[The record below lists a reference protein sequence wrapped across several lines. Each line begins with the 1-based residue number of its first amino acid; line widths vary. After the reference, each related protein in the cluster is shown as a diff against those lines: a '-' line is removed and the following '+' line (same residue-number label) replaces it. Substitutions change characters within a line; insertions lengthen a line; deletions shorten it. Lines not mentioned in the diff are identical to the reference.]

1 MTLNSIVE
9 FSKKNMEFF
18 ILAIYA
24 YVLFQIEDNDYIT
37 MLLLTVAACLSI
49 CFLKKRNVVE
59 GYGHTSCARREIEP
73 MCNGDDKCHKEG
85 FETRLRL

>member
-1 MTLNSIVE
+1 MTLNTIVE

-24 YVLFQIEDNDYIT
+24 YVLFQIEDNDYVT

-49 CFLKKRNVVE
+49 CFLKKMNVVE
-59 GYGHTSCARREIEP
+59 G
-73 MCNGDDKCHKEG
+73 NGKNVVKG
-85 FETRLRL
+85 

>member
-1 MTLNSIVE
+1 MTLNTIVE

-18 ILAIYA
+18 ILAVYA
-24 YVLFQIEDNDYIT
+24 YVLFQIEDNDYVT

-59 GYGHTSCARREIEP
+59 GAR
-73 MCNGDDKCHKEG
+73 CSGGDSGGDSGGACGGVCGCVLHG
-85 FETRLRL
+85 S